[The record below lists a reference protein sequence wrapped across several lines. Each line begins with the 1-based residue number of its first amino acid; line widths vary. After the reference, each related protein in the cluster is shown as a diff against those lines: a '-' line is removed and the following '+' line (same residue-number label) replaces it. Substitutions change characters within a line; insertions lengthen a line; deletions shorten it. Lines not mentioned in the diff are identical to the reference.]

1 MRVRT
6 APTKKGDGFVR
17 GLSVI
22 TTIGCLAALVLPQTT
37 LARSDRSTRSTTKVA
52 IETSVTR
59 PYRIK
64 PGDELSVYVWGEDRL
79 SRDIRVL
86 PDGTISFPLVG
97 QINALNKLPS
107 DVEAEITAGLKPK
120 YRDTV
125 PQVTVSVK
133 NPVGMQ
139 FSIVGKVKSPGAF
152 TSGRYVNVLEALALA
167 GGPAEFADM
176 GNVVIL
182 RKNDTGLS
190 AIKVRLSDVLKGN
203 PSDNSLAGLPQIES
217 GDTVVVP

>member
-1 MRVRT
+1 ML
-6 APTKKGDGFVR
+6 AA
-17 GLSVI
+17 
-22 TTIGCLAALVLPQTT
+22 GCLAAVTLSQTGW
-37 LARSDRSTRSTTKVA
+37 ARADRSPRPATKPLVA
-52 IETSVTR
+52 VGLALTR

-64 PGDELSVYVWGEDRL
+64 PGDELSIYVWGEERL

-97 QINALNKLPS
+97 QISALNKLPS

-139 FSIVGKVKSPGAF
+139 FSIVGKVKLPGAF
-152 TSGRYVNVLEALALA
+152 TSGRYVNVLEAVALA
-167 GGPAEFADM
+167 GGPADFADM
-176 GNVVIL
+176 GNVRIL
-182 RKNDTGLS
+182 RKTDDGVLS
-190 AIKVRLSDVLKGN
+190 VIKVRLSDLLKGN
-203 PSDNSLAGLPQIES
+203 PSERDLAGLPQIES

>member
-1 MRVRT
+1 MP
-6 APTKKGDGFVR
+6 A
-17 GLSVI
+17 
-22 TTIGCLAALVLPQTT
+22 LAQ
-37 LARSDRSTRSTTKVA
+37 SDAGAAT
-52 IETSVTR
+52 TR

-64 PGDELSVYVWGEDRL
+64 PGDLLDVYVWGEERL
-79 SRDIRVL
+79 SRDIKVL

-97 QINALNKLPS
+97 QINAANKLPR
-107 DVEAEITAGLKPK
+107 DVEAEIVAGLKPK

-133 NPVGMQ
+133 DAVGMQ

-152 TSGRYVNVLEALALA
+152 TTGRYVNVLEAVALA

-176 GNVVIL
+176 SNVRIL
-182 RKNDTGLS
+182 RKTGSGLS
-190 AIKVRLSDVLKGN
+190 VIKIRLSDLLKGN
-203 PSDNSLAGLPQIES
+203 PSDRDLAGLPQIES